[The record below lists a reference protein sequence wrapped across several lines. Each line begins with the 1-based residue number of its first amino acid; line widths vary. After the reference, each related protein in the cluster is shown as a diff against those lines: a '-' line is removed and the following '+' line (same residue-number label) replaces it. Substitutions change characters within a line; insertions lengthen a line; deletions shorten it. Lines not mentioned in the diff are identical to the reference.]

1 MLSVEQSLR
10 TRYVHNLNNIARARI
25 PLPPSCVNLRQV
37 KNLNVPRPQT
47 ICDWSDSFN
56 CKVLLTTRFDRK
68 NKFQRFV
75 THFYRTKMT
84 VEVYGDI
91 SSAPTRLVLMTC
103 ECLELDYNFN
113 TVSLLNGEHKLPE
126 YTKVK
131 VFP

>member
-1 MLSVEQSLR
+1 MV
-10 TRYVHNLNNIARARI
+10 
-25 PLPPSCVNLRQV
+25 
-37 KNLNVPRPQT
+37 
-47 ICDWSDSFN
+47 
-56 CKVLLTTRFDRK
+56 
-68 NKFQRFV
+68 
-75 THFYRTKMT
+75 

-131 VFP
+131 VLKIEYTKIECLILTNEVSCLCTKD

>member
-1 MLSVEQSLR
+1 MIGLIVS
-10 TRYVHNLNNIARARI
+10 IATFYC
-25 PLPPSCVNLRQV
+25 PFD
-37 KNLNVPRPQT
+37 T
-47 ICDWSDSFN
+47 IE
-56 CKVLLTTRFDRK
+56 K
-68 NKFQRFV
+68 NKEFQIFV
-75 THFYRTKMT
+75 TYFYKTKMT